1 MKVSEY
7 RQMMEYLT
15 RPGFNGGG
23 SVRNKIVLPKKK
35 PEEEVKK
42 RKLENFEKA
51 KPALENPEEVRKMM
65 AMGGDLDTPKR
76 GLVDE
81 PGSYSKAKGTGIP
94 LSADQ
99 IKLLKDN
106 LSKREFNLL
115 DFNRTGVKKDAVNY
129 GVGLRDNL
137 KSDEGTN
144 LFKKVRGIV
153 SPEFKARS
161 TASKILDNEILVKR
175 ITKLLNTGRKIDD
188 SQSKYVFEQ
197 LKNLKSVQD
206 INFTQNNL
214 TTAINELVRTGKLP
228 EKYKTGTKG
237 RTVAELQ
244 GRKDKV
250 LKIVNDA
257 IKNKKTM
264 PSLSKIAEQTGIKT
278 YNEVTNILT
287 KEKGADFV
295 KKYFPDNAAKQKARI
310 LSLANDGK
318 VVSALSDG
326 SILDEKMMNY
336 ISKKLGV
343 SDQVAGTV
351 LYDLRESYLGKKNY
365 VNKNELPKISAQKG
379 FDAINKKSLEDPLG
393 DNPYYDKVRASRSLD
408 VSKAIGEDVDVF
420 GKKRRDTIKKIKP
433 FMEDTGL
440 KAKGVGL
447 ETDEIFNLSTAF
459 KTGGQGYATFQQTLT
474 KTGNKSVDS
483 VNLQKAKKIDQRL
496 LDIREKMINGT
507 ATPKDVK
514 MYNQSVNK
522 IVADINATIP
532 KNLPK
537 VRAITFVEGGD
548 PNKTVGNIKQLKEAN
563 PTAYQTIID
572 DAEKTGYS
580 AKIPKDVKTIY
591 DQGDISKT
599 IQKNIFKGFGVTNQQ
614 ELLEKV
620 RKTPKQ
626 KIKNLFNK
634 IIRRVA
640 EGPKDD
646 RVRYASAPNIM
657 TDAGFQ
663 KPKEEFNLFD
673 YVKENPIK
681 TGAAAT
687 GVVADAAFNKGKVL
701 RMLSVLDTPF
711 AAALTAITGNMGPEA
726 ATFFSSLAKFTT
738 KELGLL
744 TKSKSGFRE
753 ILKNVARFPLGKKY
767 LGQALYKN
775 IPGLKVPLVGMGGAA
790 TLGSGILIPIAAANK
805 QRKIFNRMKDN
816 IAFAVNENYP
826 NASPDAKKFAI
837 DKTLSNLIELNNPA
851 IRDYSESIALPE
863 SEMSEKQLV
872 DRDVYNLS
880 RDTDFGTGQTVE
892 PSSGI
897 LNFFNRLA
905 GGGIAKMA
913 GVDSGP
919 PPEKGPTPQGLDF
932 LAKRGR

>member
-1 MKVSEY
+1 MKLKEFKQAMDWRRRV
-7 RQMMEYLT
+7 
-15 RPGFNGGG
+15 GFNGGG
-23 SVRNKIVLPKKK
+23 YVKKRVLPKKK

-106 LSKREFNLL
+106 LSEREFNLL

-153 SPEFKARS
+153 DPATKARS
-161 TASKILDNEILVKR
+161 TASKILDNEVLVKR
-175 ITKLLNTGRKIDD
+175 ITKLLKTGRTIDD
-188 SQSKYVFEQ
+188 SQSKYVFKQ
-197 LKNLKSVQD
+197 LKNLKSVQG

-250 LKIVNDA
+250 LKIVDDA

-278 YNEVTNILT
+278 YNEVANILT
-287 KEKGADFV
+287 KEKGADFI

-326 SILDEKMMNY
+326 SILDKKMMNY

-365 VNKNELPKISAQKG
+365 VNKNELPKINAQKG

-393 DNPYYDKVRASRSLD
+393 SKNPYYDKVRASRSLE
-408 VSKAIGEDVDVF
+408 VSKAIGEDIDVF
-420 GKKRRDTIKKIKP
+420 GKKRRETVRKIKP
-433 FMEDTGL
+433 FMEETGL
-440 KAKGVGL
+440 KGKGVAL

-483 VNLQKAKKIDQRL
+483 VNLQKARKIDQRL
-496 LDIREKMINGT
+496 LDIREKMVNGT
-507 ATPKDVK
+507 ATPKDVR

-563 PTAYQTIID
+563 PTAYKTIID
-572 DAEKTGYS
+572 DAKKTGYS
-580 AKIPKDVKTIY
+580 AKIPKDVRTIY
-591 DQGDISKT
+591 DKSDITKT
-599 IQKNIFKGFGVTNQQ
+599 IQKNIFEGFGVTNQE
-614 ELLEKV
+614 ELLQKV
-620 RKTPKQ
+620 RQTPKK
-626 KIKNLFNK
+626 KIRNIFNK

-663 KPKEEFNLFD
+663 KPEEEFSLFD
-673 YVKENPIK
+673 YAKENPFK
-681 TGAAAT
+681 TAAGTAAGIGADVKLNKARFLRGLGLFETPAALATSIAT
-687 GVVADAAFNKGKVL
+687 GTLTPETATGISAFAKLAA
-701 RMLSVLDTPF
+701 
-711 AAALTAITGNMGPEA
+711 
-726 ATFFSSLAKFTT
+726 

-744 TKSKSGFRE
+744 EKSKGIKE
-753 ILKNVARFPLGKKY
+753 LGKKLLRFPVGKKY
-767 LGQALYKN
+767 LGQAIYKN
-775 IPGLKVPLVGMGGAA
+775 IPRFGVPLVGLGGAA
-790 TLGSGILIPIAAANK
+790 TLGSGVAIPIAAANRE
-805 QRKIFNRMKDN
+805 RKRFNRMKDN
-816 IAFAVNENYP
+816 IAFAVNEQYP
-826 NASPDAKKFAI
+826 NLSPDAKKFAV
-837 DKTLSNLIELNNPA
+837 DKTLSDLIELNNPA

-863 SEMSEKQLV
+863 SEMSEKQLI
-872 DRDVYNLS
+872 DRDVYNLT
-880 RDTDFGTGQTVE
+880 RGTDFETGQTVE

-897 LNFFNRLA
+897 LNFANRLA

-913 GVDSGP
+913 GKSSGP
-919 PPEKGPTPQGLDF
+919 PPESGPTSQGLDF
-932 LAKRGR
+932 LMKRGR